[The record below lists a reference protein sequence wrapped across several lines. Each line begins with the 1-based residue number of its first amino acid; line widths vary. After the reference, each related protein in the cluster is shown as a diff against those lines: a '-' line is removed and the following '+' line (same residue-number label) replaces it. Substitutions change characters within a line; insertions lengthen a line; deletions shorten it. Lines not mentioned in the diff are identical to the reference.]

1 MGYWWKCSG
10 EMGFMNIK
18 KMILYLLE
26 WFIPSSTAV
35 YIVAAAEFTWGTY
48 LFWGYPMNIP
58 AYIIACITGA
68 IIYYPLNKYVFKNK
82 CEEIPIDINGRKIMI
97 RPYDKINIY
106 ANPFGDY
113 DISLERK

>member
-1 MGYWWKCSG
+1 
-10 EMGFMNIK
+10 MNLK
-18 KMILYLLE
+18 KTILYLLE

-35 YIVAAAEFTWGTY
+35 YIIAATKFTWGTY

-58 AYIIACITGA
+58 AYIIACFVGA

-82 CEEIPIDINGRKIMI
+82 CEPINIIINGKMMTVY
-97 RPYDKINIY
+97 PLDKIEIY
-106 ANPFGDY
+106 TNPWGDF